1 MRIVSL
7 LPAAT
12 EWVCAFGAGEDLVG
26 RSHECDDPDDI
37 QDVPVVT
44 RATYSSEGDSAAIDT
59 AVQEKL
65 QNGLSLYEVDLDRLR
80 DLEPDVILTQDQC
93 DVCAVSMPELE
104 AALQDWSG
112 SEPEVFSMQPST
124 FKQVLDAAL
133 RLGRT
138 IDRTRAAMS
147 VIADLEK
154 RLQRLRDQVGIE
166 KTDDPASLPTIA
178 CIEWMEPLMTAGH
191 WMPDVARHAGAR
203 AVLAA
208 KGGDSQSV
216 RWKAL
221 TQADPDILAVIPC
234 GFTLEETRRDLSYLT
249 DREGWEELTAV
260 QSGRVAL
267 LDGNAY
273 FNRPG
278 PRLYRSTELLA
289 SVVAPDRVDLQP
301 PAESWERQ
309 WLEAP
314 AAAGR

>member
-1 MRIVSL
+1 
-7 LPAAT
+7 
-12 EWVCAFGAGEDLVG
+12 
-26 RSHECDDPDDI
+26 
-37 QDVPVVT
+37 
-44 RATYSSEGDSAAIDT
+44 
-59 AVQEKL
+59 
-65 QNGLSLYEVDLDRLR
+65 
-80 DLEPDVILTQDQC
+80 
-93 DVCAVSMPELE
+93 
-104 AALQDWSG
+104 
-112 SEPEVFSMQPST
+112 
-124 FKQVLDAAL
+124 VLDAAL

-221 TQADPDILAVIPC
+221 RQADPDLLAVIPC

-249 DREGWEELTAV
+249 DRQGWKDLSAV

-309 WLEAP
+309 WLQAP